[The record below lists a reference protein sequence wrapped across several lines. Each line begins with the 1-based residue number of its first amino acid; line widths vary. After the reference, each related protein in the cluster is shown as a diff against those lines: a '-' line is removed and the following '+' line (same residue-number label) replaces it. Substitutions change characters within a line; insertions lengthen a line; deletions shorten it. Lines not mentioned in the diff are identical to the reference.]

1 MSDLRF
7 RYFPGGSEILNNR
20 DRLKKRT
27 VILADSDCWQWQS
40 QVSNSGY
47 GRAMLRDE
55 NGHMSMQSAHRASYT
70 AFVGELP
77 AEKKVVQSCGNRLC
91 INPAHLLLQD
101 Q

>member
-1 MSDLRF
+1 MSYLIF
-7 RYFPGGSEILNNR
+7 RYFSGGNEMLKNR
-20 DRLKKRT
+20 DRLKMHT

-47 GRAMLRDE
+47 GRIMLSDE
-55 NGHMSMQSAHRASYT
+55 DGHMSMQSAHRASYT

-101 Q
+101 L

>member
-1 MSDLRF
+1 M
-7 RYFPGGSEILNNR
+7 LNNC
-20 DRLKKRT
+20 DRLKTHT

-47 GRAMLRDE
+47 GRIMLRDE
-55 NGHMSMQSAHRASYT
+55 DGHMSMQSAHRASYT

-91 INPAHLLLQD
+91 INPTHLLLQD
-101 Q
+101 L